1 TGGITVGTL
10 GRWNAAASG
19 RFDSRRLV
27 VETAEVTGSAARL
40 AADGVVGV
48 DGVSPTELRLR
59 VAALDVRALAR
70 AAGDADLPVRAL
82 LEGSL
87 RYTTKGLDPAGGR
100 ASGSLTLRPAP
111 APGSRRG
118 VPPGVPL
125 AGSADLAVEGRRVH
139 LRRLR
144 LEARDTRLAG
154 ELSLSPELDVDGRFE
169 ATVPLAAAGAL
180 AADVGAEARPE
191 LAGTIEARGTIA
203 GPVKAPTVAFA
214 LRGEGLAPVGTVA
227 AGTVSVEGAGRYAG
241 GRVALEPLVLR
252 SGGGQAVVRGGL
264 PLDAASGAWDL
275 EGEARALELGPLL
288 AAAGV
293 EARGPLNGRLRVDGP
308 YGKPAARGDLDAR
321 LSLAGVTEPLR
332 VTASGSFAE
341 GRIDV
346 ERLVAEVAGGRVE
359 AHGTYDTATRATK
372 ASGSASGLRLG
383 HAPGWPAALRGLDGR
398 VGGAFDVAGTLDA
411 PVGTARVSIEETTLD
426 GRPLPGVRLGATADG
441 ARLELEGATRT
452 DAGGDPREA
461 TFLRGR
467 GALRGDWP
475 LRLELDVSALPAQAL
490 FDALP
495 AAAGASIR
503 ADGRVVVEVSARD
516 PRRVRYTGE
525 GLALSGR
532 LRELEWSTEPF
543 RVQGGSEEAT
553 ISGLRLST
561 RTTAGAA
568 PRRDDTAS
576 SGGPP
581 AAGPAGGTLS
591 VDGRVPFAADRAFDL
606 AVEGGLDLAALQAI
620 APEDRAAGTATLRA
634 RVRGTL
640 EAPDVRGSFGLTG
653 ARGRFGGTRVSQAE
667 LRGRFEGAEAF
678 LDEAS
683 ARVLGGAV
691 RATGSLPFAAL
702 GAGRAARLRFEA
714 TDVDLSRL
722 AIPFAERTPE
732 TPSFLVSA
740 SGEISA
746 TAPRLDAVRA
756 EGRFTRVESISPEG
770 RVGLVAAAAWR
781 FADGRFVQE
790 PIRLAGPLGTVEAR
804 AEARLGGKDPGG
816 SAVVAGPFDLRV
828 ISPFVPDT
836 SLAGPARVD
845 LRAAW
850 GADGT
855 TVDGAI
861 TVAGGR
867 VTLET
872 LQFTATKLE
881 GEVRFAGDHATLHAT
896 AASGDGQ
903 LSADG
908 RMSFGPGLLGPAE
921 LALDARRVPISYPE
935 GFRGRAT
942 GVLHVA
948 GDAGRYEVTGDVAVS
963 QAYYTAD
970 FDARGQ
976 SLDRLDYQLAAI
988 DGETSLTE
996 RLPLRIAVRL
1006 ADPVRV
1012 RNSQA
1017 SLDIVGTFAVG
1028 GTLAQP
1034 VATGQ
1039 LSLLEG
1045 GRLTIRRAR
1054 VRPQDGRVELNGYPT
1069 GVPEVDFNGV
1079 TQVGGVAMTLRAQGS
1094 MEDLQLDIASSNRPD
1109 LSQSDLLSLLLTGRT
1124 AQAAASQSAA
1134 IVAEELASALG
1145 GALQKGV
1152 GETFLIDVSS
1162 DQTLQLDESDPT
1174 ERFNVGTRLRQDLAV
1189 VYSTRLDGTE
1199 QRFVVEWNPRGGR
1212 FRVRGIDDR
1221 ASGLAAEVTDRLSFD
1236 LVPRRRP
1243 ATASK
1248 PAEPHKL
1255 TALRLEG
1262 GPPPLAEKEL
1272 VDAAGLT
1279 VGHRYDP
1286 PRIEQAADAVRA
1298 KLVQHG
1304 FRGAAVDAVSEPVK
1318 GHERSR
1324 FALVLRVVPGPHV
1337 AVAWRGDDPGERLRR
1352 EAMEAW
1358 PAYASPEA
1366 AASAVAR
1373 ALRVSLQARGFYE
1386 ARVEARTRTEADQAE
1401 VTFEV
1406 TRGRKGSRVAVA
1418 FEGNSALTDARLAA
1432 TLPKPGSRAFF
1443 EALDR
1448 SARLTAEA
1456 RIAYAS

>member
-1 TGGITVGTL
+1 MSEIPPSGGADGPKPAVAPVARRSWPRRVARGVFVAGALAVAAIAVLLLFLHLPAGRSSVRAILEKQLSALVDGRVRLGSLDYDLLRGRVEVGDAQLDAEGLSLHVERAEATAGPWAGVRLRVVRPVVIVRDTDRPKPPEPAVGLAARPWDALDRLAAAELVDARVELRDARGTAYAVLGPLDATLEEGGAPRAVRVTLRDGVVVPPGGGAELKPLKGEGRLVVEGARLAIESATVAADGVSIDASGALERVSPTEGRLALRAGADIARLAAASGGARVEGRVLAEASATLAGGDATGTLRLATTGGITVGTL

-383 HAPGWPAALRGLDGR
+383 RAPGWPAALRGLDGR

-770 RVGLVAAAAWR
+770 RVGLVAPAAWR

-804 AEARLGGKDPGG
+804 AEARLGAKDPGG

-942 GVLHVA
+942 GVLRVA

-963 QAYYTAD
+963 QAYYTAE

-1054 VRPQDGRVELNGYPT
+1054 VRPRT
-1069 GVPEVDFNGV
+1069 
-1079 TQVGGVAMTLRAQGS
+1079 A
-1094 MEDLQLDIASSNRPD
+1094 ASS
-1109 LSQSDLLSLLLTGRT
+1109 
-1124 AQAAASQSAA
+1124 
-1134 IVAEELASALG
+1134 
-1145 GALQKGV
+1145 
-1152 GETFLIDVSS
+1152 
-1162 DQTLQLDESDPT
+1162 
-1174 ERFNVGTRLRQDLAV
+1174 
-1189 VYSTRLDGTE
+1189 
-1199 QRFVVEWNPRGGR
+1199 
-1212 FRVRGIDDR
+1212 
-1221 ASGLAAEVTDRLSFD
+1221 
-1236 LVPRRRP
+1236 
-1243 ATASK
+1243 
-1248 PAEPHKL
+1248 
-1255 TALRLEG
+1255 
-1262 GPPPLAEKEL
+1262 
-1272 VDAAGLT
+1272 
-1279 VGHRYDP
+1279 
-1286 PRIEQAADAVRA
+1286 
-1298 KLVQHG
+1298 
-1304 FRGAAVDAVSEPVK
+1304 
-1318 GHERSR
+1318 
-1324 FALVLRVVPGPHV
+1324 
-1337 AVAWRGDDPGERLRR
+1337 
-1352 EAMEAW
+1352 
-1358 PAYASPEA
+1358 
-1366 AASAVAR
+1366 
-1373 ALRVSLQARGFYE
+1373 
-1386 ARVEARTRTEADQAE
+1386 
-1401 VTFEV
+1401 
-1406 TRGRKGSRVAVA
+1406 
-1418 FEGNSALTDARLAA
+1418 
-1432 TLPKPGSRAFF
+1432 
-1443 EALDR
+1443 
-1448 SARLTAEA
+1448 
-1456 RIAYAS
+1456 